1 MPSITIEMFEGRTPD
16 QKRAVAQSVTKAVTD
31 ELGVKPEIVKIR
43 FVDLKK
49 HDIAWG
55 GVLVSDRAAK

>member
-1 MPSITIEMFEGRTPD
+1 MPSITVEIFEGRTPD
-16 QKRAVAQSVTKAVTD
+16 QKRSIAKGITSVMIE
-31 ELGVKPEIVKIR
+31 ELGVKPEIVKVR

-55 GVLVSDRAAK
+55 GELVSDRAAK